1 MNPGR
6 GTVSGCLYRANF
18 ENSCKILGLSEIWSS
33 THGRPQPPR
42 IASLWAPVT
51 IPKRS
56 GETCDCAACLLL
68 FPGAQTRSGEI
79 LVNSCNS
86 CNFENCLIPP
96 CIEDLAAGDR
106 AGMFIPPWKRPRM
119 IRATLFRVFGIFS
132 NLKFAGPCPR
142 PLSWSK
148 NIDLAQSILFWVP
161 TLLLSPAEVDP

>member
-1 MNPGR
+1 MLLGTGTRQHPKPIRTRLRDHRKRYNMNPGR

-18 ENSCKILGLSEIWSS
+18 ENSCKISGFSSQIWSS

-86 CNFENCLIPP
+86 CNFENCLIPRCSRTLP
-96 CIEDLAAGDR
+96 RAIALECSYRLGNDLG
-106 AGMFIPPWKRPRM
+106 
-119 IRATLFRVFGIFS
+119 
-132 NLKFAGPCPR
+132 
-142 PLSWSK
+142 
-148 NIDLAQSILFWVP
+148 
-161 TLLLSPAEVDP
+161 